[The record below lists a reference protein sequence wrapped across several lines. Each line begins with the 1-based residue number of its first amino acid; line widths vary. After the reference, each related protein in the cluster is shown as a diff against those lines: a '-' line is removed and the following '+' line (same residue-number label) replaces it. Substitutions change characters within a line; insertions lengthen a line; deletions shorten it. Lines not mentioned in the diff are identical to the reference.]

1 MIEEVSRKSGE
12 LFAAGYCC
20 SESVLMSVAEDK
32 GIKSGLI
39 PKIATGFCGGIAH
52 TRNICGAVSGAIMA
66 LGMLLGRDKAEDSR
80 EELNSAIHKL
90 LGEFEKRYGS
100 TNCYELLNCDLD
112 TQEGMEKY
120 LENNLWDKCKEFTEE
135 AAGMTMSLLE

>member
-1 MIEEVSRKSGE
+1 MIDEVSRKSGE

-20 SESVLMSVAEDK
+20 SESVLMAVAENK
-32 GIKSGLI
+32 GVKSDLI
-39 PKIATGFCGGIAH
+39 PKIATGFCGGIVH

-66 LGMLLGRDKAEDSR
+66 LGMLLGRDKPEDPR

-90 LGEFEKRYGS
+90 LAEFASKYGS
-100 TNCYELLNCDLD
+100 TNCYELIDCDLG

-120 LENNLWDKCKEFTEE
+120 LENNLWDKCKELTEE
-135 AAGMTMSLLE
+135 AAGMTMSLLG